1 MYRRWVETYT
11 THQDYIIAMFLT
23 EGLCE
28 EAANCIYTLKK
39 LNLHHKLIVTCLDK
53 EAEACIKA
61 LGVKTRYKDI
71 KLANE
76 ASFGTKDFYNIMYE
90 KLVMIQEV
98 LEQTN
103 KVVLY
108 TDTDI
113 VFLKDPS
120 KDITNFINSSDD
132 VMFQD
137 EGRNFDGNK
146 DYGCAGFMVFKP
158 NVKSIDLLLHSQK
171 LMKDNWDNRK
181 WDNGGGADQKAINIA
196 KKDVKGIKYS
206 YFDAK
211 DYPNGARYFGN
222 IDTVYKDFTPV
233 MVHNNFITGLDKKI
247 QRFKKHGLWFI
258 KENFVSNSKYF

>member
-1 MYRRWVETYT
+1 MYKRWVETYT

-23 EGLCE
+23 GGLCG
-28 EAANCIYTLKK
+28 EAANLIYTLKK

-71 KLANE
+71 KLAKE
-76 ASFGTKDFYNIMYE
+76 ASFGTKDFYNITYE

-120 KDITNFINSSDD
+120 KDITNFINSSKDF
-132 VMFQD
+132 MFQD
-137 EGRNFDGNK
+137 ESEDFNENGE
-146 DYGCAGFMVFKP
+146 GCTGFMVFKP
-158 NVKSIDLLLHSQK
+158 NIKSIDLLLHSQK
-171 LMKDNWDNRK
+171 LMKDNWDNRD
-181 WDNGGGADQKAINIA
+181 WQSSSADQKAINIA
-196 KKDVKGIKYS
+196 IKEVKGLNYS

-211 DYPNGARYFGN
+211 DYPNGVRYFNN
-222 IDTVYKDFTPV
+222 IDTVYKDYTPV
-233 MVHNNFITGLDKKI
+233 MVHNNCIKGLDNKI

-258 KENFVSNSKYF
+258 KESFVSILQ